1 VERKTDVSDAAVRK
15 ATGWGWDDWF
25 ALLDA
30 AGARDWSHK
39 KIVAWLAANAELSG
53 WWRQSVAVAF
63 EKAAGKRVLGETAD
77 AGFQVGVRTTVAAPL
92 EAVWHALVSPT
103 GKARWLL
110 SETAELVPGAA
121 YEAPDGTE
129 GEIRVVK
136 PLDRIRFTYRR
147 PVAAAASTVQIALVR
162 SGQAKTAIT
171 FHHEKLR
178 DPDERELM
186 RRHWKDVAER
196 IKEAAHEN
204 RMGDA

>member
-1 VERKTDVSDAAVRK
+1 VERTTEISDPAVRR
-15 ATGWGWDDWF
+15 ATGRSWDDWL

-39 KIVAWLAANAELSG
+39 EIVAWLAANAELSG

-77 AGFQVGVRTTVAAPL
+77 AGFQVGVRITVAAPL
-92 EAVWHALVSPT
+92 EAAWDALVSPA
-103 GKARWLL
+103 GKALWLL
-110 SETAELVPGAA
+110 SEIAELVPGASN
-121 YEAPDGTE
+121 EAPGGTE

-136 PLDRIRFTYRR
+136 PLDRIRFTHRR
-147 PVAAAASTVQIALVR
+147 PGSATASTAQIALIR

-186 RRHWKDVAER
+186 RRHWKAVAKR
-196 IKEAAHEN
+196 IKEMVE
-204 RMGDA
+204 GSL